1 MPWMNM
7 HIIKGNCMNSVPR
20 LAQVDWQVFTQL
32 GLHTTRADASAD
44 APAQLSVFYF
54 PCQLPPYLYLQYT
67 TIKVQKLTAPGIPK
81 RSPIQVLSRPGSVWL
96 PRSDE
101 IGLALSGMAVSCQK
115 RNSAT

>member
-1 MPWMNM
+1 MNM

-67 TIKVQKLTAPGIPK
+67 TIKVQKLTAPGIP
-81 RSPIQVLSRPGSVWL
+81 RHFLLQVPILPSAVQWLSTAERTAANG
-96 PRSDE
+96 
-101 IGLALSGMAVSCQK
+101 
-115 RNSAT
+115 